1 MVKPANAQAIP
12 RGPPTS
18 DEWAPFITFKM
29 ADGTS
34 LESNFSQL
42 ASQPLNLS
50 LTAFANNSPEGH
62 EYGVLIV
69 SYVASWLNTPVVLY
83 SWSGNPANLNDWF
96 TNNSNSNPNANTHLG
111 WIYDSTT
118 PNGTEIYSTAGP
130 PYWVD
135 YNLVLKDIPLGH
147 QQINFTVVKAAL
159 YWGGGFGYAELA
171 SDDTMDFIVSNKPLP
186 TPTPTVP
193 EFPTTIAL
201 TFLSLTALAVAVV
214 SRRKHLTRS

>member
-1 MVKPANAQAIP
+1 
-12 RGPPTS
+12 
-18 DEWAPFITFKM
+18 
-29 ADGTS
+29 
-34 LESNFSQL
+34 
-42 ASQPLNLS
+42 
-50 LTAFANNSPEGH
+50 
-62 EYGVLIV
+62 
-69 SYVASWLNTPVVLY
+69 
-83 SWSGNPANLNDWF
+83 
-96 TNNSNSNPNANTHLG
+96 
-111 WIYDSTT
+111 
-118 PNGTEIYSTAGP
+118 
-130 PYWVD
+130 
-135 YNLVLKDIPLGH
+135 LGH